1 VEGQNVLSTTNNQ
14 GNKMSDQRDPK
25 TDPEVGNVE
34 EVDLEQLAKAGGK
47 PPKAKRY
54 RIRIDDQYYVVP
66 QPSMTGAELLKLA
79 GKVPPENFILTLK
92 LRGGVIRTIAL
103 TEVVD
108 FTTPGIE
115 RFNTLPRQVQ
125 EG

>member
-1 VEGQNVLSTTNNQ
+1 
-14 GNKMSDQRDPK
+14 MSDKNQPNAGEDA
-25 TDPEVGNVE
+25 GIVE
-34 EVDLEQLAKAGGK
+34 EADLEQLAKAGGK

-54 RIRIDDQYYVVP
+54 RIRIDDKYYVVH

-79 GKVPPENFILTLK
+79 GKEPPENFILTQK
-92 LRGGVIRTIAL
+92 LRGGVIKTIGL
-103 TEVVD
+103 TDVVD

>member
-1 VEGQNVLSTTNNQ
+1 
-14 GNKMSDQRDPK
+14 MSVQPDPK
-25 TDPEVGNVE
+25 TDLEVGIIE

-54 RIRIDDQYYVVP
+54 RIRIDDQYYVVH
-66 QPSMTGAELLKLA
+66 QASMTGAELLKLA
-79 GKVPPENFILTLK
+79 GKVPPENFILTQK
-92 LRGGVIRTIAL
+92 IRGGVIKTIGL

>member
-1 VEGQNVLSTTNNQ
+1 
-14 GNKMSDQRDPK
+14 MSDQPNPK
-25 TDPEVGNVE
+25 TDHEVGLIE

-54 RIRIDDQYYVVP
+54 RIRIDDQYYVVH

-92 LRGGVIRTIAL
+92 LRGGVIKTIGL

>member
-1 VEGQNVLSTTNNQ
+1 
-14 GNKMSDQRDPK
+14 MSDNNKSNTGSD
-25 TDPEVGNVE
+25 DGLVE
-34 EVDLEQLAKAGGK
+34 EVDLEQVAKSGGK

-54 RIRIDDQYYVVP
+54 RIRIDDQHYVVN
-66 QPSMTGAELLKLA
+66 QSSMTGAEILKLA
-79 GKVPPENFILTLK
+79 GKVPPENFILTQK
-92 LRGGVIRTIAL
+92 IRGGVIKTIGLAD
-103 TEVVD
+103 VVD

>member
-1 VEGQNVLSTTNNQ
+1 
-14 GNKMSDQRDPK
+14 MSDQPDPK
-25 TDPEVGNVE
+25 TDHEVGIIE

-54 RIRIDDQYYVVP
+54 RIRIDDQYYVVH

-79 GKVPPENFILTLK
+79 GKVPPENFILTQK
-92 LRGGVIRTIAL
+92 IRGGVIKTIGL

>member
-1 VEGQNVLSTTNNQ
+1 
-14 GNKMSDQRDPK
+14 MSDKNQPNAGPDA
-25 TDPEVGNVE
+25 GLIE
-34 EVDLEQLAKAGGK
+34 EVDLEQVAKAGGK

-54 RIRIDDQYYVVP
+54 RIRIDDQYYVVN
-66 QPSMTGAELLKLA
+66 QASMTGAELLKLA
-79 GKVPPENFILTLK
+79 GKTPPENYILTQK
-92 LRGGVIRTIAL
+92 LRGGVIKTISL
-103 TEVVD
+103 SDVVD

>member
-1 VEGQNVLSTTNNQ
+1 
-14 GNKMSDQRDPK
+14 MSDQQSNAGDAGLV
-25 TDPEVGNVE
+25 D
-34 EVDLEQLAKAGGK
+34 EVDLEQLAKAGSK

-54 RIRIDDQYYVVP
+54 RIRIDDQFYVVN

-79 GKVPPENFILTLK
+79 GKTPPENFILTQK
-92 LRGGVIRTIAL
+92 LRGGVIKTISL
-103 TEVVD
+103 SEVVD